1 MKRPYRSRAVGQTM
15 SRAIEAGSGG
25 DQQEAGRAP
34 PNMTRSVGQLAS
46 SYAPERHFAFE
57 SGLGVCISK
66 PQPASPLDPPEG
78 TKRQIRARLLEATS
92 AWFKQGE
99 AFLDGQTVDRARALR
114 PLLVDPSLYDDA
126 NDRFEYRADVFDFV
140 APKTMAYEPSPTTLA
155 CGTCGLL
162 RPCRSPDDML
172 SHLRAAEMRCQDP
185 KTPDRRPHHCEWRQ
199 FEPICVHPSG
209 NWSPLGTDVFD
220 IDNDGNLYTRRASC
234 ESCGSR
240 EFRVDTKKVALS
252 GWFLRCAKCD
262 IKYNQPW
269 TNHDKDYIP
278 KVGKS
283 GVVIEDAR
291 MEKISYGAA
300 VAHNVQS
307 ETFIDLPDADAL
319 GMLDATRFDELQKF
333 VATQCGY
340 FGALPGAVEALNELR
355 RRGEA
360 AQRIADRIAGHLQ
373 SIEEVGAQTTT
384 GQRLSRQIDDDIEEA
399 RERGFLTVATSLP
412 GVLVAKAKERTNHWA
427 SRYDPFRL
435 AAEHEAL
442 ARTKLS
448 GALEGS
454 RTSFVKFAKPDE
466 RLSPWR
472 TKDEEDRCEP
482 LVDAALKSL
491 GVEQAGLIPKFEI
504 CRFTYGYSRTS
515 SSPIPQRGGRTP
527 VRLKLFP
534 KTRVGEAHVHPVYVL
549 RQANEAFYFKLDKS
563 RVLAW
568 LEGLKCEDAS
578 LLTSEPS
585 LAGALFMSAHPMGR
599 FLEEHDRA
607 ARSDHRPPSLYAATY
622 GLLHSMAHHV
632 MRTMARLSGL
642 DEGGLGEYLFPTDL
656 AFVVYRSGMT
666 MDLGDLSSLWRNSWE
681 PFLNDLRNYNVSLG
695 CNVGSLC
702 GEQGGAC
709 PDCLMIPEV
718 SCVAGNKYLS
728 RSLLTGEG
736 RSAFMEFP
744 PGLPQGYLKTPRRPG
759 EV

>member
-1 MKRPYRSRAVGQTM
+1 MKRLFRSRAVGQTM
-15 SRAIEAGSGG
+15 SRALEARDAG
-25 DQQEAGRAP
+25 DEHEGGRAAP
-34 PNMTRSVGQLAS
+34 RMTRSVGQLAG

-57 SGLGVCISK
+57 SGLGVCISR
-66 PQPASPLDPPEG
+66 PEPSSPLAPPEG
-78 TKRQIRARLLEATS
+78 TKQQIRARLMEATN

-99 AFLDGQTVDRARALR
+99 AFLESQSDDRARALR

-126 NDRFEYRADVFDFV
+126 NNRFDFRVDVFDFV
-140 APKTMAYEPSPTTLA
+140 SPTTMGYEPSPTTLA

-162 RPCRSPDDML
+162 RPCRSTDDML
-172 SHLRAAEMRCQDP
+172 GHLREAETRCHDP
-185 KTPDRRPHHCEWRQ
+185 KTPHRRAHECEWRQ

-209 NWSPLGTDVFD
+209 NWSPLGTDVVD
-220 IDNDGNLYTRRASC
+220 IDGAGNIYTRRAAC
-234 ESCGSR
+234 ESCGSNQ
-240 EFRVDTKKVALS
+240 FRVDTKKVALS

-269 TNHDKDYIP
+269 TNHDKDYLP
-278 KVGKS
+278 KLNLS
-283 GVVIEDAR
+283 GVTLADAR

-307 ETFIDLPDADAL
+307 ETFVDLPDADAL
-319 GMLDATRFDELQKF
+319 KMLDANRVDELQKF
-333 VATQCGY
+333 VARQCGY
-340 FGALPGAVEALNELR
+340 LGAPPSAAEALDELR

-360 AQRIADRIAGHLQ
+360 AQRIAERIAGNLQ
-373 SIEEVGAQTTT
+373 SIEEIGSETPTAE
-384 GQRLSRQIDDDIEEA
+384 RLSRQIAADIEEA
-399 RERGFLTVATSLP
+399 RERGLLTVAVELPASL
-412 GVLVAKAKERTNHWA
+412 LTKARDRTALWA

-442 ARTKLS
+442 SRTKLS

-454 RTSFVKFAKPDE
+454 RASFVRFTKPDE

-472 TKDEEDRCEP
+472 TKDEEDRCGPFVET
-482 LVDAALKSL
+482 ALKSL
-491 GVEQAGLIPKFEI
+491 GIAEAGLVPKFEI

-515 SSPIPQRGGRTP
+515 SSPVPQHGGQTP

-534 KTRVGEAHVHPVYVL
+534 KTRVGDEHVHPIYVL
-549 RQANEAFYFKLDKS
+549 RQSNEAFYFKLDKE
-563 RVLAW
+563 RVAAW
-568 LEGLKCEDAS
+568 LDS
-578 LLTSEPS
+578 LACVDGSFLRSEPS

-599 FLEEHDRA
+599 FLDEHDRA
-607 ARSDHRPPSLYAATY
+607 ARSNPHPSPSLYAATY

-736 RSAFMEFP
+736 RPAFMDFP
-744 PGLPQGYLKTPRRPG
+744 PGRPQGFLKSPRRSG
-759 EV
+759 D